1 MLTEIPVRRLLTGG
15 GEIEWPL
22 VSVED
27 GRIVK
32 IEAGAAR
39 DSEAGAGETLTA
51 AFFDVHVH
59 GAVSHDFMTA
69 TAEEVGSAGR
79 FLATRG
85 VAHFLPT
92 TVTGPLDMTLRALEA
107 LATAIEEG
115 WAGEPAALP
124 VGIHL
129 EGPFLSHA
137 KRGVQPEAYLEEP
150 SVALFERYQEAARGH
165 IRLMTIAPEL
175 PRALELIE
183 HVSGLGVR
191 VSLGHSDATAAE
203 AMAGIASGAVSATH
217 TFNAMRA
224 MDHREPGI
232 AAVVLGN
239 EALYAEMICDG
250 VHVHPEM
257 VRLWLK
263 MKGEERGILVTD
275 GISAVGMP
283 EGRYWLGEMEVE
295 VKDGVCM
302 AGGLLAG
309 SVLTMDRAVAN
320 LREFTGSSLGM
331 AVRLASRNPAAMV
344 GMEDRVRVDV
354 GDWANFNVYDRAGE
368 RSGAILRGH
377 RVWPRR
383 QQRLRWV

>member
-1 MLTEIPVRRLLTGG
+1 
-15 GEIEWPL
+15 
-22 VSVED
+22 
-27 GRIVK
+27 
-32 IEAGAAR
+32 
-39 DSEAGAGETLTA
+39 
-51 AFFDVHVH
+51 
-59 GAVSHDFMTA
+59 
-69 TAEEVGSAGR
+69 
-79 FLATRG
+79 
-85 VAHFLPT
+85 
-92 TVTGPLDMTLRALEA
+92 
-107 LATAIEEG
+107 
-115 WAGEPAALP
+115 
-124 VGIHL
+124 
-129 EGPFLSHA
+129 
-137 KRGVQPEAYLEEP
+137 
-150 SVALFERYQEAARGH
+150 
-165 IRLMTIAPEL
+165 
-175 PRALELIE
+175 
-183 HVSGLGVR
+183 
-191 VSLGHSDATAAE
+191 
-203 AMAGIASGAVSATH
+203 MAGIASGAVSATH

-283 EGRYWLGEMEVE
+283 EGRYWLGEMEAE
-295 VKDGVCM
+295 VRDGVCM

-368 RSGAILRGH
+368 RLGAILRGH